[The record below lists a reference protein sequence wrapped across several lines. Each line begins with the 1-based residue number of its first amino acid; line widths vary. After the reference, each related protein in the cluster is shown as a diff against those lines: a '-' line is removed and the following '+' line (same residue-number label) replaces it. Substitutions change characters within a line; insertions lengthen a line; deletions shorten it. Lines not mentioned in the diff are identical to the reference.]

1 MGSSGLGA
9 IHPQA
14 RWRRGLVGRSTAA
27 ARRRAALRALRAA
40 SGLDLRAQ
48 IRRLL
53 ALPMA
58 ERTHFLRV
66 RLPGGGTAL

>member
-1 MGSSGLGA
+1 MKSKSKRAQGNDK
-9 IHPQA
+9 PK
-14 RWRRGLVGRSTAA
+14 RSRSAA
-27 ARRRAALRALRAA
+27 ARRRAALRALRAE
-40 SGLDLRAQ
+40 SELHLREQ

-53 ALPMA
+53 ALPME